1 MQFPA
6 GAEVWTG
13 VDVSVVDD
21 GLDVVSATVKDEDVE
36 VAVTVSETDV
46 TLGGASNKA
55 STQ

>member
-1 MQFPA
+1 MPFPVV
-6 GAEVWTG
+6 AECWKG
-13 VDVSVVDD
+13 VDLSVVDD

-36 VAVTVSETDV
+36 VAVTVSETNV